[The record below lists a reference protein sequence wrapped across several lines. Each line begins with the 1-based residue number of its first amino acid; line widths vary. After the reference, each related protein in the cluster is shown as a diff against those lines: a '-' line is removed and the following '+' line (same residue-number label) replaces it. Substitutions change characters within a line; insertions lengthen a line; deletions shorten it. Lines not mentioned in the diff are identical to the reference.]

1 MNFDIDEHTVYLTT
15 YGSHAYGT
23 STPESDM
30 DVRGFAVAP
39 RSHVQGFAYTFEQCE
54 RNPRNGHPNLDSVV
68 YDIRKFCNLAADCN
82 PNIIETLFVDESD
95 IRVLHPAGKLL
106 RDNRDLFISK
116 KARHTFSGYAIAQL
130 KRIRT
135 HRGYVLNP
143 PDHKPTREEFGLSI
157 TEKISAD
164 MMGAYDKMEK
174 EASSVII
181 QGGSIPSAS
190 PNVMELVY
198 KERQYKA
205 ALDRWNQHEN
215 WKINRNPKRSEMER
229 TFGYDGKHA
238 MHLVR
243 LLRMCRE
250 ILEGK
255 GVIVKRPDAAELL
268 GIRRGEWAYDDLIAW
283 VDQEDKD
290 MQNLYDKSSLRKTPD
305 VKKLNDL
312 CCEAQEMF
320 WASK

>member
-1 MNFDIDEHTVYLTT
+1 MNFDIDKHTVYLTT

-23 STPESDM
+23 STPESDV

-39 RSHVQGFAYTFEQCE
+39 KSHVQGFAYTFEQCE
-54 RNPRNGHPNLDSVV
+54 RNDKNGHQGLDSVV

-130 KRIRT
+130 KRIKT

-143 PDHKPTREEFGLSI
+143 PTHKPTREEFGLSI

-164 MMGAYDKMEK
+164 MMGAYDKMENNT
-174 EASSVII
+174 AVGI
-181 QGGSIPSAS
+181 QAVVA
-190 PNVMELVY
+190 PNVMELVF

-215 WKINRNPKRSEMER
+215 WKANRNPKRSQMER
-229 TFGYDGKHA
+229 DFGYDGKHA
-238 MHLVR
+238 LHLVR

-250 ILEGK
+250 ILMGK
-255 GVIVKRPDAAELL
+255 GVIVKRPDAEELL
-268 GIRRGEWAYDDLIAW
+268 AIRRGEWKYEDLIEWAER
-283 VDQEDKD
+283 EDAE
-290 MQNLYDKSSLRKTPD
+290 MQVLYTESTLRKTPD
-305 VKKLNDL
+305 VGKLNDL

-320 WASK
+320 WSNPGF